1 MHAFCAESRVYLTGY
16 ADMEVP
22 ILKFTPNPQSRRAFL
37 RGSAATMAGIVT
49 AQAASGTQADP
60 LITEVQDWAS
70 VTGDGVDATPYGLP
84 IKFES
89 DVVRRSVPWLTASP
103 ISSINFTPI
112 HALDGTIT
120 PQGCAFE
127 RHHSG
132 AIELSKSDYRL
143 MVNGLV
149 DQPLVFS
156 YADLERLPRENHVYF
171 CECAANTGMEWAG
184 AQLNGVQ
191 FTHGMIHNMEYT
203 GVSLRSVLQEAGLT
217 AAGDLQDKWVYVE
230 GADASSN
237 GRSIPMEKALDDVL
251 VAFKANGEALRKE
264 HGYPIRLV
272 VPGWE
277 GNMWV
282 KWLRRIEVMDGP
294 VESREE
300 TSKYTDVLEDGTARK
315 WTWVMDAKSVITSPS
330 PQAPIQHGPG
340 ALVIT
345 GLAWSGHGSIK
356 RVDISKDGGRNWE
369 TARLSNHENNKALA
383 RFYFEMDW
391 QGEEMLLQ
399 ARAMDETGYVQP
411 SKQQLRKLRGENSV
425 YHNNCIQTWHVK
437 PTGEVENV
445 EVS

>member
-1 MHAFCAESRVYLTGY
+1 MDEKSKIR
-16 ADMEVP
+16 
-22 ILKFTPNPQSRRAFL
+22 SRRSFL
-37 RGSAATMAGIVT
+37 KGSAAMMAGTVVAGS
-49 AQAASGTQADP
+49 AQANEADP
-60 LITEVQDWAS
+60 LITELQDWAS
-70 VTGDGVDATPYGLP
+70 ATGVGVDETPYGMP
-84 IKFES
+84 ISFES
-89 DVVRRSVPWLTASP
+89 HVVRRNVEWLTADP

-132 AIELSKSDYRL
+132 AIELRKEDYRL
-143 MVNGLV
+143 MINGLV
-149 DQPLVFS
+149 DRELIFT
-156 YADLERLPRENHVYF
+156 YEDLERFPRENHVYF

-184 AQLNGVQ
+184 AQLNGAQ

-203 GVSLRSVLQEAGLT
+203 GIPLRALLNEVGADISS
-217 AAGDLQDKWVYVE
+217 DKWVYVE

-251 VAFKANGEALRKE
+251 VAFKANGEALRME
-264 HGYPIRLV
+264 HGYPVRLV

-282 KWLRRIEVMDGP
+282 KWLRRIEVSDMP

-330 PQAPIQHGPG
+330 PQMPIKHGAGP
-340 ALVIT
+340 LVIS
-345 GLAWSGHGSIK
+345 GLAWSGHGQIT
-356 RVDISKDGGRNWE
+356 RVDVSKDGGITWE
-369 TARLSNHENNKALA
+369 TARLGKQGDKKALT
-383 RFYFEMDW
+383 RFYLDTNW
-391 QGEEMLLQ
+391 DGAPMLLQ
-399 ARAMDETGYVQP
+399 ARAMDDTGYVQP
-411 SKQQLRKLRGENSV
+411 TKDQLRAQRGENSV
-425 YHNNCIQTWHVK
+425 YHNNCIQTWYVN
-437 PTGEVENV
+437 TQGIAENV

>member
-1 MHAFCAESRVYLTGY
+1 MDEMHK
-16 ADMEVP
+16 P
-22 ILKFTPNPQSRRAFL
+22 SRRAFL
-37 RGSAATMAGIVT
+37 RGGAAIAAGTVAGGASA
-49 AQAASGTQADP
+49 QSADP
-60 LITEVQDWAS
+60 LITDVQEWAS
-70 VTGDGVDATPYGLP
+70 ITGVGVDETPYGMP
-84 IKFES
+84 IEFES
-89 DVVRRSVPWLTASP
+89 HVVRRNVEWLTASP

-112 HALDGTIT
+112 HALEGTIT

-132 AIELSKSDYRL
+132 AIEMRKEDYRL
-143 MVNGLV
+143 MINGLV
-149 DQPLVFS
+149 DKSLVFT

-203 GVSLRSVLQEAGLT
+203 GVPLRALLNEAGLS
-217 AAGDLQDKWVYVE
+217 AAGDLKDKWVYVE

-251 VAFKANGEALRKE
+251 VAFKANGEALRME
-264 HGYPIRLV
+264 HGYPVRLV

-282 KWLRRIEVMDGP
+282 KWLRRVEVSDSP
-294 VESREE
+294 TESREE

-330 PQAPIQHGPG
+330 PQMPITHGKGP
-340 ALVIT
+340 LVIS
-345 GLAWSGHGSIK
+345 GLAWSGHGQIT
-356 RVDISKDGGRNWE
+356 RVDVSKDGGITWE
-369 TARLSNHENNKALA
+369 TARLGKQGDTKALT
-383 RFYFEMDW
+383 RFYHDVDW
-391 QGEEMLLQ
+391 DGAPMLLQ

-411 SKQQLRKLRGENSV
+411 TKEQLRDTRGENSV
-425 YHNNCIQTWHVK
+425 YHNNCIQTWYVNAE
-437 PTGEVENV
+437 GIAENV

>member
-1 MHAFCAESRVYLTGY
+1 MDEMHK
-16 ADMEVP
+16 P
-22 ILKFTPNPQSRRAFL
+22 SRRAFL
-37 RGSAATMAGIVT
+37 RGSAAVAAGTV
-49 AQAASGTQADP
+49 AGAASAQSADP

-70 VTGDGVDATPYGLP
+70 ITGAGVDETPYGMP
-84 IKFES
+84 IEYES
-89 DVVRRSVPWLTASP
+89 HVVRRNVEWLTASP

-112 HALDGTIT
+112 HALEGTIT

-132 AIELSKSDYRL
+132 AIEMKKDDYRL
-143 MVNGLV
+143 MINGLV
-149 DQPLVFS
+149 DKPLVFT
-156 YADLERLPRENHVYF
+156 YADLERFPRENHVYF

-203 GVSLRSVLQEAGLT
+203 GVPLRVLLNEAGLG
-217 AAGDLQDKWVYVE
+217 AADELKDKWVYVE

-237 GRSIPMEKALDDVL
+237 GRSIPMEKALDDVI
-251 VAFKANGEALRKE
+251 VAFKANGEALRME
-264 HGYPIRLV
+264 HGYPVRLV

-282 KWLRRIEVMDGP
+282 KWIRRIEVSDTP
-294 VESREE
+294 TESREE

-330 PQAPIQHGPG
+330 PQMPIEHGKGP
-340 ALVIT
+340 LVIS
-345 GLAWSGHGSIK
+345 GLAWSGHGQIT
-356 RVDISKDGGRNWE
+356 RVDVSKDGGITWE
-369 TARLSNHENNKALA
+369 TARLGKQGDTKALT
-383 RFYFEMDW
+383 RFYHDINW
-391 QGEEMLLQ
+391 DGAPMLLQ

-411 SKQQLRKLRGENSV
+411 TKEQLRDVRGENSV
-425 YHNNCIQTWHVK
+425 YHNNCIQTWYVNAE
-437 PTGEVENV
+437 GIAENV